1 LITQFVNKHYDYRTG
16 LFGALVMG
24 CIVYWIN
31 ADHGFWAAIP
41 AALKQAAYTAVA
53 GGILT
58 RICERM
64 AYKFS
69 NFTLSIFMGMLVPS
83 VIAIVLTFAIHM
95 LKGTP
100 EPLNSTI
107 PTMILAPGGFIIW
120 GWRRRL
126 QRDKA
131 VKLVESVQDQEA
143 ATAN

>member
-1 LITQFVNKHYDYRTG
+1 
-16 LFGALVMG
+16 
-24 CIVYWIN
+24 VYWIN

-53 GGILT
+53 GGVLT

-64 AYKFS
+64 AYKFA
-69 NFTLSIFMGMLVPS
+69 NFAFSIFMGSFVPS
-83 VIAIVLTFAIHM
+83 VIAVALTFAVHM

-107 PTMILAPGGFIIW
+107 PTMILAPIGFIFW

-126 QRDKA
+126 QRDKE
-131 VKLVESVQDQEA
+131 VILVNSVQTQEVS
-143 ATAN
+143 N

>member
-1 LITQFVNKHYDYRTG
+1 
-16 LFGALVMG
+16 MG

-31 ADHGFWAAIP
+31 ADHGFWSALP
-41 AALKQAAYTAVA
+41 AALKQAAYTSIA

-64 AYKFS
+64 AYKFE
-69 NFTLSIFMGMLVPS
+69 NFAFSIFMGSLVPS
-83 VIAIVLTFAIHM
+83 VIAVTLTFGVHM

-107 PTMILAPGGFIIW
+107 PTMILAPMGFVIW
-120 GWRRRL
+120 GLRRRL

-131 VKLVESVQDQEA
+131 AALVSDVPSQEA
-143 ATAN
+143 TTTS

>member
-1 LITQFVNKHYDYRTG
+1 
-16 LFGALVMG
+16 MG

-41 AALKQAAYTAVA
+41 AALKQAAYTAIA
-53 GGILT
+53 GGVLT

-64 AYKFS
+64 AYKFE
-69 NFTLSIFMGMLVPS
+69 NFALSIIMGSLVPS
-83 VIAIVLTFAIHM
+83 VIAVVLTFAVHM

-107 PTMILAPGGFIIW
+107 PTMILAPIGFVVW

-131 VKLVESVQDQEA
+131 VRLVDSVQGQE
-143 ATAN
+143 TASAS

>member
-1 LITQFVNKHYDYRTG
+1 
-16 LFGALVMG
+16 MG

-53 GGILT
+53 GGVLT

-64 AYKFS
+64 AYKFE
-69 NFTLSIFMGMLVPS
+69 NFAFSIIMGCLVPS
-83 VIAIVLTFAIHM
+83 VIAVVLTYAVHM

-107 PTMILAPGGFIIW
+107 PTMILAPIGFVVW

-131 VKLVESVQDQEA
+131 VRLVESVQDQE
-143 ATAN
+143 TASAN